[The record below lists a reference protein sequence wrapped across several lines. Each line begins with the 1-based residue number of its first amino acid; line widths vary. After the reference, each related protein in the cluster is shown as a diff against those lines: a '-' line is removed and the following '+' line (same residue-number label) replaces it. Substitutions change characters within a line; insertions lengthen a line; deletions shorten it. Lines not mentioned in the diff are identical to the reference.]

1 MQTTKS
7 PLNLQEFL
15 DRAVKEHRQYT
26 IDGTVANY
34 IPELGSA
41 DPDTLGITIIQSD
54 GSTYSAGDCTIS
66 FTLQSISKIV
76 SLLQALMD
84 HGPEVVFQKVG
95 KEPTGDPFHSIAKLE
110 LMQPSRPL
118 NPMINAGAIAVTSMI
133 KGDDPWEKTD
143 RLLNLTRRLTRSDN
157 IRINER
163 VYLSEKKTAD
173 RNRALAYFMR
183 DNGTIHGD
191 AEEILEVYF
200 MQCAIEIDC
209 SDLAYMGAVL
219 ANEGR
224 DILSNEVI
232 VPAEYARIVK
242 TFMVTCGMYNASGS
256 FAIDVGIP
264 AKSGVSGGI
273 LALVPYRMGIGVIG
287 PALNEY
293 GNSVAGVRLLE
304 SLSKQWDL
312 SIF

>member
-1 MQTTKS
+1 MRTTTAPPS
-7 PLNLQEFL
+7 IHDFL
-15 DRAVKEHRQYT
+15 HRAVKEHRQYT

-41 DPDTLGITIIQSD
+41 DPQTLGITLVQLD

-76 SLLQALMD
+76 SLLLALMD
-84 HGPEVVFQKVG
+84 HGPDTVFEKVG

-110 LMQPSRPL
+110 LMRPSRPL

-133 KGDDPWEKTD
+133 KGDDPDDKIE
-143 RLLNLTRRLTRSDN
+143 RLLQLTRRLTRSDN
-157 IRINER
+157 VKVNER

-183 DNGTIHGD
+183 ENGTIHGD
-191 AEEILEVYF
+191 VEEILDVYF
-200 MQCAIEIDC
+200 RQCAIEVHC
-209 SDLAYMGAVL
+209 SDLACMGAVL

-224 DILSNEVI
+224 DLLSNQPV

-287 PALNEY
+287 PALNQY